1 MLTHRAT
8 IRPLDAISAGIAAAK
23 GKAPR
28 FMQLWGHN
36 HSSIIAHINTAENEL
51 GNALVEFVSNSVK

>member
-1 MLTHRAT
+1 V
-8 IRPLDAISAGIAAAK
+8 AK

-51 GNALVEFVSNSVK
+51 GRALVDFVRNPK